1 MNRIAWVVW
10 ALFAALWIGFWRVFF
25 SWVKIS
31 ISADVTYQLIVFCVP
46 FAVLAGT
53 ALIARAIAAS
63 RRSVP
68 PSRAT
73 DRRAPSGS

>member
-1 MNRIAWVVW
+1 MNPIAWVVW
-10 ALFAALWIGFWRVFF
+10 AILTVLWIGFWLLFF

-31 ISADVTYQLIVFCVP
+31 ISADVTYQLIVFGVP

-53 ALIARAIAAS
+53 ALIAWAIAAS
-63 RRSVP
+63 RRSGP
-68 PSRAT
+68 PSRET